1 MHSSDQHLS
10 VRPPSST
17 KLVIFL
23 SAAFTVVTAG
33 AAILDFSKKEYVTGF
48 VQPQGGD
55 IRITAPAA
63 GVVRY
68 SVAVGD
74 VVAKGR
80 PLVFIEAQ
88 QLLTSGKT
96 LKDSQSQVLT
106 DKQESLHLE
115 LQTTQAALGA
125 RAAALSAQARAAQA
139 AVVQARAEVTSR
151 RQFLA
156 LEERKVERQRSL
168 REQGFVSAPA
178 VEDAE
183 AMLLERRAQ
192 LQASERNVTDAEAD
206 LAAVRAEQ
214 ASLTAQSTSQR
225 QQLEREVINLRGD
238 RSQQQHN
245 AAVGVVAP
253 VDAEVSARATT
264 EGDSAE
270 AGQLLLRL
278 SPKGAAQEAVLL
290 LPATASG
297 RVQPGQAVS
306 LQMAAYPYQTY
317 GLVQA
322 KIVHVDKSPLVTQ
335 EARALQGASAP
346 QDAPV
351 VAATAQILEVPAG
364 MGPLK
369 NGMQFQAAVEIERKS
384 FLAWMLA
391 PLLKNFQ

>member
-17 KLVIFL
+17 KLVILL
-23 SAAFTVVTAG
+23 SAAFAVITAG

-74 VVAKGR
+74 TVAKGR
-80 PLVFIEAQ
+80 PLVFLEAQ
-88 QLLTSGKT
+88 QLLASGKT
-96 LKDSQSQVLT
+96 LKESQSQVLT
-106 DKQESLHLE
+106 EKQDSLQSE
-115 LQTTQAALGA
+115 LYATQAALGA
-125 RAAALSAQARAAQA
+125 RAVALSAQARAAQA
-139 AVVQARAEVTSR
+139 TVDQARAEVASR
-151 RQFLA
+151 RQFLV
-156 LEERKVERQRSL
+156 LEERKVERQRTL
-168 REQGFVSAPA
+168 RTQGFISAPA

-192 LQASERNVTDAEAD
+192 LQAAERTIADAEAS
-206 LAAVRAEQ
+206 LASVRAEQ
-214 ASLTAQSTSQR
+214 ASLAAQSTSQR

-238 RSQQQHN
+238 RTAQQHN
-245 AAVGVVAP
+245 AEVGVTAP
-253 VDAEVSARATT
+253 VDAEVSARATA
-264 EGDSAE
+264 EGDSAQ

-278 SPKGAAQEAVLL
+278 SPKGAPQEAVLL

-306 LQMAAYPYQTY
+306 LQLAAYPYQTY
-317 GLVQA
+317 GLVEA
-322 KIVHVDKSPLVTQ
+322 KILHVDKSPLVAQ
-335 EARALQGASAP
+335 EARALQGANAP
-346 QDAPV
+346 QDTPV
-351 VAATAQILEVPAG
+351 VAATAQILTVPAG